1 MLNLKTLTTSY
12 IIEYMNFGN
21 YFPVTGFA
29 EASDAD
35 IEIGKSG

>member
-1 MLNLKTLTTSY
+1 MLLNICFLETT
-12 IIEYMNFGN
+12 
-21 YFPVTGFA
+21 FPVTGFA